1 MEKISVRIS
10 MGASASDPEAA
21 MNTIAASVV
30 VPIRNE
36 EKYIATCLKSL
47 LQQSVPCDSYEII
60 VVDGRSSDRS
70 REIVAEIRRDFP
82 NVYCL
87 DNPAAIA
94 PAAMNIG
101 IRNARGQVIIRAD
114 GHNFYPHTYIENCI
128 KYLDQTGADNVGGPW
143 LTVPADATFGA
154 RLVAAI
160 LSNPF
165 GVGGS
170 RFRTSQADG
179 FVETVPFG
187 AFRREL
193 FDRIGMYNEKLVRNQ
208 DNELNARILEAGGKI
223 YQTSALQTE
232 YHPVATFIA
241 LLTQIFK
248 TSQWHVF
255 SIRENK
261 RSMGFRHLAPA
272 AFVLILLALVLFAL
286 LGPSWMGRL
295 PPIAL
300 ISFLTVY
307 LLAGFWVGV
316 GHRRDWGWDIVSII
330 PFATLCFHLAY
341 GLGTLVG
348 LRYLFKSP
356 PSSPIRSGQP
366 VNKAS

>member
-1 MEKISVRIS
+1 MN
-10 MGASASDPEAA
+10 PEPKPVTIGTLKTL
-21 MNTIAASVV
+21 MNTLAASVV

-47 LQQSVPCDSYEII
+47 LQQSLPSDSYEII

-70 REIVAEIRRDFP
+70 KEIVEEIQRDFP
-82 NVYCL
+82 NVSCL
-87 DNPAAIA
+87 DNPGAIA
-94 PAAMNIG
+94 PVAMNIG
-101 IRNARGQVIIRAD
+101 IRNARGKVIVRAD

-143 LTVPADATFGA
+143 LTVPADNTFGA
-154 RLVAAI
+154 RVVAAI

-208 DNELNARILEAGGKI
+208 DNELNARLLAAGGKI

-232 YHPVATFIA
+232 YHPVATFRA

-248 TSQWHVF
+248 TSQWHIF

-272 AFVLILLALVLFAL
+272 AFVLILLALIGSSWLGRLPLFAL
-286 LGPSWMGRL
+286 
-295 PPIAL
+295 IAL
-300 ISFLTVY
+300 LTVY
-307 LLAGFWVGV
+307 LLTGFYVAVGR
-316 GHRRDWGWDIVSII
+316 RRDWGWGIVGIM
-330 PFATLCFHLAY
+330 PFASLCFHFAY
-341 GLGTLVG
+341 GMGTLVG

-366 VNKAS
+366 VNKAG

>member
-1 MEKISVRIS
+1 
-10 MGASASDPEAA
+10 MGASASDPEPA

-70 REIVAEIRRDFP
+70 KEIVEEIRRDFP

-101 IRNARGQVIIRAD
+101 ICNARGKIIIRAD
-114 GHNFYPHTYIENCI
+114 GHNFYPHTYIENCN
-128 KYLDQTGADNVGGPW
+128 KSLDQPSAEAGGRPG
-143 LTVPADATFGA
+143 LPVVFNTPFGT

-170 RFRTSQADG
+170 RFRTIQADG

-232 YHPVATFIA
+232 YHPVATFTA
-241 LLTQIFK
+241 LLTQFFK
-248 TSQWHVF
+248 TRQWHVF

-261 RSMGFRHLAPA
+261 HAMGFRHLAPA
-272 AFVLILLALVLFAL
+272 AFVLILLALV
-286 LGPSWMGRL
+286 GSTWMGRL
-295 PPIAL
+295 PLIAL

-316 GHRRDWGWDIVSII
+316 GRRRDWGWGIVSII
-330 PFATLCFHLAY
+330 PFATLCFHFAY

-356 PSSPIRSGQP
+356 PSDPIRSGQP
-366 VNKAS
+366 VSKN

>member
-1 MEKISVRIS
+1 MK
-10 MGASASDPEAA
+10 
-21 MNTIAASVV
+21 TLAASVV

-36 EKYIATCLKSL
+36 EKYIGACLKSL
-47 LQQSVPCDSYEII
+47 LEQSLPCDSYEII
-60 VVDGRSSDRS
+60 VVDGGSSDRS
-70 REIVAEIRRDFP
+70 KEIVEEIQHDFP
-82 NVYCL
+82 NVRCL

-101 IRNARGQVIIRAD
+101 IGNALGRIIIRAD
-114 GHNFYPHTYIENCI
+114 GHNFYPPTYIENCI

-143 LTVPADATFGA
+143 LTVPADKTFGA

-193 FDRIGMYNEKLVRNQ
+193 FDRIGMYNERLVRNQ
-208 DNELNARILEAGGKI
+208 DNELNARIIEAGGKI
-223 YQTSALQTE
+223 YQTSALRTE
-232 YHPVATFIA
+232 YHPVASFTE
-241 LLTQIFK
+241 LLIQIFK

-272 AFVLILLALVLFAL
+272 TFVLVILALLGLSLLGSSLLGSSWLSRLPLLAL
-286 LGPSWMGRL
+286 
-295 PPIAL
+295 
-300 ISFLTVY
+300 ISLLTVY
-307 LLAGFWVGV
+307 LLTGFYVALG
-316 GHRRDWGWDIVSII
+316 RSRDWGWGIVCIM
-330 PFATLCFHLAY
+330 PFASLCFHVSY

-356 PSSPIRSGQP
+356 PASPIRSGQP

>member
-1 MEKISVRIS
+1 MNPQLQPATIGTLKTH
-10 MGASASDPEAA
+10 

-47 LQQSVPCDSYEII
+47 LQQSVPGDSYEII
-60 VVDGRSSDRS
+60 VVDGRSSDGS
-70 REIVAEIRRDFP
+70 KAIVEEIQRAFP
-82 NVYCL
+82 NVRCL

-94 PAAMNIG
+94 PVAMNVG
-101 IRNARGQVIIRAD
+101 IRNASGKVIIRAD
-114 GHNFYPHTYIENCI
+114 GHNFYPPTYIENCI

-143 LTVPADATFGA
+143 LTVPSDDTFGA

-160 LSNPF
+160 LSSPF

-179 FVETVPFG
+179 YVETVPFG

-193 FDRIGMYNEKLVRNQ
+193 FDRIGLYNEKLVRNQ
-208 DNELNARILEAGGKI
+208 DNELNARILAAGGKI

-232 YHPVATFIA
+232 YHPVATFSA

-272 AFVLILLALVLFAL
+272 GFVLFILALIGSLWL
-286 LGPSWMGRL
+286 GRL
-295 PPIAL
+295 PLIAL
-300 ISFLTVY
+300 LSFLAIY
-307 LLAGFWVGV
+307 LLAGFCVAVG
-316 GHRRDWGWDIVSII
+316 RRRAWGWPIVFVM
-330 PFATLCFHLAY
+330 PFATLCFHFAY

-356 PSSPIRSGQP
+356 PSSPIRSGHP
-366 VNKAS
+366 VNKTS

>member
-1 MEKISVRIS
+1 
-10 MGASASDPEAA
+10 
-21 MNTIAASVV
+21 MNTLAASVI

-36 EKYIATCLKSL
+36 EKYIATCLRSL
-47 LQQSVPCDSYEII
+47 LQQSLACDSYEII

-70 REIVAEIRRDFP
+70 KAIVEGIQHDFP
-82 NVYCL
+82 NVRCL

-94 PAAMNIG
+94 PVAMNIG
-101 IRNARGQVIIRAD
+101 IRDARGKVIIRAD

-143 LTVPADATFGA
+143 LTVPADETFGA

-208 DNELNARILEAGGKI
+208 DNELNARILAAGGKI

-232 YHPVATFIA
+232 YHPIATFTG
-241 LLTQIFK
+241 LLLQIFK

-272 AFVLILLALVLFAL
+272 AFVLLILTLLGLAL
-286 LGPSWMGRL
+286 LGSSLAGATWLGRL
-295 PPIAL
+295 PLLAL
-300 ISFLTVY
+300 ISFLAVY
-307 LLAGFWVGV
+307 LLTGFYVAVGR
-316 GHRRDWGWDIVSII
+316 RRDWGWAIAGIM
-330 PFATLCFHLAY
+330 PFASFCFHLAY

-348 LRYLFKSP
+348 LRYLFKAP
-356 PSSPIRSGQP
+356 PSAPIRSGQP
-366 VNKAS
+366 VNKAD